1 MGCRNCVGASC
12 NPCLLKRTVK
22 TGLVFFVMSTSTVCA
37 VTGNNAF
44 VRTLIFMAI
53 IFLLMKLSKM
63 RSGYVIRDENDM
75 SKPHGSQLLFEGA
88 DF

>member
-22 TGLVFFVMSTSTVCA
+22 TGLVFFVMSTPAVCA

-44 VRTLIFMAI
+44 VRTVIFMAI
-53 IFLLMKLSKM
+53 IFLLMKLSKL
-63 RSGYVIRDENDM
+63 RSRYVIRSEDDM
-75 SKPHGSQLLFEGA
+75 SKARGSQLLFEGA

>member
-22 TGLVFFVMSTSTVCA
+22 TGLVFFVMSTPAVCA
-37 VTGNNAF
+37 LTGNDAF
-44 VRTLIFMAI
+44 VRTFIFMAI
-53 IFLLMKLSKM
+53 IFLLMKISKM
-63 RSGYVIRDENDM
+63 RSGYVIRDDLDM
-75 SKPHGSQLLFEGA
+75 SKARGSQLLFEGA